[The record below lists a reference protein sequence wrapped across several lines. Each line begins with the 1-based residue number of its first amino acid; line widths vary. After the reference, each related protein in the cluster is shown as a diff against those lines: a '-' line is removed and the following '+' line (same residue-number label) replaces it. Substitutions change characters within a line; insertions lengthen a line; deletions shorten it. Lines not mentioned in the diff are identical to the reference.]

1 MFGVSLLFFLIMSNQ
16 PIVLQLVFA
25 TNADLFM
32 LGPLPRAISAVIAEY
47 CGKFVDCG
55 VIVVDDLVCLYW
67 KVMLRKYRSVAKR
80 QHRVLTF

>member
-25 TNADLFM
+25 TNADLFT

-47 CGKFVDCG
+47 CGKFVDNG
-55 VIVVDDLVCLYW
+55 VLVEDGWVCLYW
-67 KVMLRKYRSVAKR
+67 KAMLREYRCVAKR
-80 QHRVLTF
+80 QHRVLRF